1 MINIYDF
8 KGDWL
13 DISNIFLNIPTPF
26 KEGDLLVSTSK
37 TPFGEGH
44 ILSYDKYP
52 FVLYYLATWRE
63 NLQPLLDKGNYDSSD
78 MQGLGYYIS
87 EYGLVLDNNHD
98 YDSWEYFEGEL
109 KGESRILKAISS
121 FMKGEISLD
130 LLLETYKYI
139 LSDKE
144 VKGAFWYGFTDDGLR
159 LVGLTEGDIEKVNG
173 KNNNR

>member
-1 MINIYDF
+1 
-8 KGDWL
+8 L
-13 DISNIFLNIPTPF
+13 C
-26 KEGDLLVSTSK
+26 
-37 TPFGEGH
+37 
-44 ILSYDKYP
+44 
-52 FVLYYLATWRE
+52 TWRE
-63 NLQPLLDKGNYDSSD
+63 NFQEILDKGNHDSSD

-139 LSDKE
+139 YPE
-144 VKGAFWYGFTDDGLR
+144 IFAELR
-159 LVGLTEGDIEKVNG
+159 KRYPETGNYM
-173 KNNNR
+173 